1 MANQQD
7 YDLFMVN
14 VREMMYSEQATPFIL
29 KQIESADQGPIRG
42 IAYTAAMIIK
52 SIKGGF
58 EAKGKKVSPDV
69 LKTAFMET
77 VADLIDL
84 SISAG
89 MLEESQKKE
98 AAQQAMAQGADIYKA
113 SPKLGPPKQME
124 ESQQPQQM
132 QGLVQNQ
139 MEAA

>member
-1 MANQQD
+1 MAKQKD

-14 VREMMYSEQATPFIL
+14 VREMMYSEQGTPFIL
-29 KQIESADQGPIRG
+29 QQIQATEQGPIRG

-58 EAKGKKVSPDV
+58 EMKGKKVSPDV

-89 MLEESQKKE
+89 FIQESQKKE
-98 AAQQAMAQGADIYKA
+98 AAQQALAQGAEIYKKA
-113 SPKLGPPKQME
+113 PKQQSQQTQQM
-124 ESQQPQQM
+124 QQPQQT
-132 QGLVQNQ
+132 QGLVQTQ

>member
-1 MANQQD
+1 MKQQD

-14 VREMMYSEQATPFIL
+14 VREMMYGEQGTPFIL
-29 KQIESADQGPIRG
+29 KQIQSADQGPIRG

-58 EAKGKKVSPDV
+58 EQKGKKVEPQV

-84 SISAG
+84 AISAG
-89 MLEESQKKE
+89 MLEEGQKKE
-98 AAQQAMAQGADIYKA
+98 AAQQALAQGAEIYKA
-113 SPKLGPPKQME
+113 APK
-124 ESQQPQQM
+124 QQPQQT
-132 QGLVQNQ
+132 QPGLVQTQ